1 MARSAP
7 APVIPAA
14 SELLPPRAATDG
26 TLRRLQEAALV
37 QFAERG
43 YHGVSMREL
52 AAATGV
58 QASSLYAHVPSKEQL
73 LRDLVLV
80 AHEEHRARLR
90 AALIET
96 GDDPCEQLAGC
107 VRAHVAF
114 HVTYP
119 LLATVANNELHALS
133 AASEREVRLVR
144 GEAEQLLRDIIER
157 GVRRGVF
164 HVADTWL
171 ATAAI
176 GGMGIRTAV
185 WYREQQAAARLPYA
199 VDDVC
204 ASYVTFALRIVGAS
218 PST

>member
-1 MARSAP
+1 MTKIDSG
-7 APVIPAA
+7 
-14 SELLPPRAATDG
+14 LLPDRAGTDG
-26 TLRRLQEAALV
+26 THRRLQEAALEL
-37 QFAERG
+37 FADRG

-58 QASSLYAHVPSKEQL
+58 QASSLYTHVPSKELL

-96 GDDPCEQLAGC
+96 GEDPREQLAAC
-107 VRAHVAF
+107 VRAHVSF

-119 LLATVANNELHALS
+119 MLATVANNELHALS
-133 AASEREVRLVR
+133 DAGQREVRLVR
-144 GEAEQLLRDIIER
+144 GEAERLIQDIVER

-164 HVADTWL
+164 DVTDTWL

-185 WYREQQAAARLPYA
+185 WCRTEQGAAYA
-199 VDDVC
+199 VDEVC
-204 ASYVTFALRIVGAS
+204 DAYVEFALRLVGAAMS
-218 PST
+218 APA

>member
-1 MARSAP
+1 MARSLAPSSAP
-7 APVIPAA
+7 AGTD
-14 SELLPPRAATDG
+14 LLPPRAGTDG
-26 TLRRLQEAALV
+26 TLRRLQESALEL
-37 QFAERG
+37 FAERG

-58 QASSLYAHVPSKEQL
+58 QASSLYAHVPSKERL
-73 LRDLVLV
+73 LRDLILL
-80 AHEEHRARLR
+80 AHEEHRAQLR

-96 GDDPCEQLAGC
+96 GEDSCEQFAAC
-107 VRAHVAF
+107 VRAHVSF

-119 LLATVANNELHALS
+119 MLATVANNELHALS
-133 AASEREVRLVR
+133 SAGEREVRLVR
-144 GEAEQLLRDIIER
+144 GEAERLIQDIVER

-164 HVADTWL
+164 HVSDTWL

-185 WYREQQAAARLPYA
+185 WYRTEYGNAYS

-204 ASYVTFALRIVGAS
+204 VAYVEFALRVVGATS
-218 PST
+218 DA